1 MFQEFFQGMNY
12 AGRGIGDFFSRP
24 KLWKYAVIPAL
35 IVLALYTGAGF
46 AAFYCIDNI
55 FASIGVFILVLLSLT
70 LLCPLYEL
78 FGGVFFDSMVEAFEK
93 QEYGYKNP
101 GRKFFTEITFFLEAC
116 LFSFVTLLLFIL
128 MFLIG
133 LIPVIG
139 PILLVLVMGYRYAQT
154 YMLNVC
160 CNHSLSIRELKKASA
175 KNRMA
180 STGFGTAVYLLL
192 LIPLGGLFFLP
203 GIILGAARLYNEKLR

>member
-1 MFQEFFQGMNY
+1 MASDFFNGMGY

-24 KLWKYAVIPAL
+24 ELWKYAVFPVL
-35 IVLALYTGAGF
+35 IVFALYTGAGF
-46 AAFYCIDNI
+46 AAFCCIDNI

-78 FGGVFFDSMVEAFEK
+78 FGGIFFDSMVEAFEK
-93 QEYGYKNP
+93 KEYDNRNP
-101 GRKFFTEITFFLEAC
+101 GRKLFTEITFFLEAC
-116 LFSFVTLLLFIL
+116 LFSFVTLLLFLL

-139 PILLVLVMGYRYAQT
+139 PVLLVLVMGYRYALT

-160 CNHSLSIRELKKASA
+160 CCHGLSVKDLKKAAA
-175 KNRMA
+175 KKRMA
-180 STGFGTAVYLLL
+180 VAGFGTAVYFLL

-203 GIILGAARLYNEKLR
+203 GIILGASRLYNEKLR